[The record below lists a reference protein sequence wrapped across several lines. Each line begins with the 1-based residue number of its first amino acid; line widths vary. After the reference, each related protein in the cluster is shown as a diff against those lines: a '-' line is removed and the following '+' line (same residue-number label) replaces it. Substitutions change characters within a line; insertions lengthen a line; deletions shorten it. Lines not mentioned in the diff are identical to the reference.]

1 MINLCIPMEHAW
13 IEYRNQIV
21 DPTWFC
27 VPEWHDTN
35 AIYRVF
41 RQFELNNIGLID
53 ETPNSIAWFKTA
65 DEYMQAINEMIEKCQ
80 KLNS

>member
-1 MINLCIPMEHAW
+1 
-13 IEYRNQIV
+13 
-21 DPTWFC
+21 
-27 VPEWHDTN
+27 
-35 AIYRVF
+35 VF

-65 DEYMQAINEMIEKCQ
+65 DEYMQAINEMIEECQ